1 VLTRQQTEALRYF
14 GQVRAERTL
23 SEEELQEEWE
33 QVDGAK
39 RSVEDR
45 LRRVVRD
52 TFLEQAARIE
62 GRIEQGSFVTRSVAR
77 ADEVLT
83 VDAVFDL
90 SQAIE
95 ETLQGAGDLFTEAL
109 RVGWETGQLRIDND
123 ATYDPDLPWVER
135 ALGRLNDQ
143 MRRVPENTRAII
155 NQIITEGQADASKS
169 VEDIAQDIQ
178 QRMERMASG
187 TGRPD
192 QPGSV
197 TQSRARRVA
206 ATSTTT
212 AFETAQDRAWR
223 SQGVEASS
231 WLSQRD
237 QRVSE
242 GHFEAD
248 GQRRDLG
255 QPFDVRRTLDVP
267 KEELMHPGDPEGR
280 ASNIVNC
287 RCSRRPL
294 LNRDTE

>member
-1 VLTRQQTEALRYF
+1 MRCERAL
-14 GQVRAERTL
+14 
-23 SEEELQEEWE
+23 SKEELQEEWE

-52 TFLEQAARIE
+52 TFLEQA
-62 GRIEQGSFVTRSVAR
+62 GRIQDRIQQGSFVTRAALSETR

-90 SQAIE
+90 EQAVE
-95 ETLQGAGDLFTEAL
+95 ETLEGAGDLLTEAL
-109 RVGWETGQLRIDND
+109 RVGWQTGQLRINND
-123 ATYDPDLPWVER
+123 ATYDPEQPWVQR

-155 NQIITEGQADASKS
+155 NRIITEGQADADKS
-169 VEDIAQDIQ
+169 VEDIAQDIRR
-178 QRMERMASG
+178 RMERMASG
-187 TGRPD
+187 TGGPD

-237 QRVSE
+237 QRVSP

-255 QPFDVRRTLDVP
+255 QPFDVRRTLDRP

-294 LNRDTE
+294 LDRDTE

>member
-1 VLTRQQTEALRYF
+1 VALTRQQTEALRYF

-33 QVDGAK
+33 QIDGAK

-45 LRRVVRD
+45 MRRAVRN
-52 TFLEQAARIE
+52 TFLDQADRIE
-62 GRIEQGSFVTRSVAR
+62 GRIQQGSFVSR

-90 SQAIE
+90 EQAIE
-95 ETLQGAGDLFTEAL
+95 ETLGSTSDLMAEVL
-109 RVGWETGQLRIDND
+109 RIGWETGQLRINND
-123 ATYDPDLPWVER
+123 ATYDPEQPWVQR
-135 ALGRLNDQ
+135 ALERLNSQ

-155 NQIITEGQADASKS
+155 NRTITEGQADADKS
-169 VEDIAQDIQ
+169 VEDIARDIRE
-178 QRMERMASG
+178 RMERMASG
-187 TGRPD
+187 TGGPN

-206 ATSTTT
+206 ATSATT

-255 QPFDVRRTLDVP
+255 QPFDVRRTFDHP
-267 KEELMHPGDPEGR
+267 KEEMMHPGDPEGR
-280 ASNIVNC
+280 ASNVVNC

-294 LNRDTE
+294 LDRNTE

>member
-1 VLTRQQTEALRYF
+1 VALTRQQAESLRYF
-14 GQVRAERTL
+14 GQVRAERAL
-23 SEEELQEEWE
+23 SEEELEEEWE

-45 LRRVVRD
+45 MRRSVRD
-52 TFLEQAARIE
+52 TFLDQAARIE
-62 GRIEQGSFVTRSVAR
+62 DRIQQGSFVSR

-90 SQAIE
+90 EQAIE
-95 ETLQGAGDLFTEAL
+95 ETLEGAGDLFTEAL
-109 RVGWETGQLRIDND
+109 RVGWQTGQLRINND
-123 ATYDPDLPWVER
+123 ATFDPEQPWVQR
-135 ALGRLNDQ
+135 ALERLNSQ

-155 NQIITEGQADASKS
+155 NRIITEGQADADKS
-169 VEDIAQDIQ
+169 VEDIARDIRE
-178 QRMERMASG
+178 RMERMASG
-187 TGRPD
+187 TGGPD

-255 QPFDVRRTLDVP
+255 QPFDVRRTLDRP

-294 LNRDTE
+294 LDRNTE

>member
-1 VLTRQQTEALRYF
+1 MALTRQQAESLRYF
-14 GQVRAERTL
+14 GQVRAERAL
-23 SEEELQEEWE
+23 SEEELEEEWE

-45 LRRVVRD
+45 MRRSVRD
-52 TFLEQAARIE
+52 TFLDQAARIE
-62 GRIEQGSFVTRSVAR
+62 DRIQQGSFVSR

-90 SQAIE
+90 EQAIE
-95 ETLQGAGDLFTEAL
+95 ETLEGAGDLFTEAL
-109 RVGWETGQLRIDND
+109 RVGWQTGQLRINND
-123 ATYDPDLPWVER
+123 ATFDPEQPWVQR
-135 ALGRLNDQ
+135 ALERLNSQ

-155 NQIITEGQADASKS
+155 NRIITEGQADADKS
-169 VEDIAQDIQ
+169 VEDIARDIRE
-178 QRMERMASG
+178 RMERMASG
-187 TGRPD
+187 TGGPD

-255 QPFDVRRTLDVP
+255 QPFDVRRTLDRP

-294 LNRDTE
+294 LDRNTE